1 MPPDDPHA
9 AILRRARQAL
19 PTLGPEDAAEVERL
33 VQLIAEAGQAG
44 DDALLNGLAAELD
57 DLLFYAAG

>member
-1 MPPDDPHA
+1 MPA
-9 AILRRARQAL
+9 RVRR
-19 PTLGPEDAAEVERL
+19 TDAAEVERL